1 MNQRWRSGWHALKK
15 LMVPLFIAA
24 LIAFLCQPIC
34 VADGKWDLP
43 MLALLVGIP
52 FGIQKMMVWFVPRGL
67 GIGGTVAMWVFNIL
81 VGGFIGIFVFGFRIV
96 CGAAELIRE
105 LLGGYKNHAE
115 CRKDTY

>member
-1 MNQRWRSGWHALKK
+1 MMNQRWRSVGNALKK
-15 LMVPLFIAA
+15 MMIPLLEAA

-105 LLGGYKNHAE
+105 LVGGYESSAK
-115 CRKDTY
+115 C